1 MSIEFISVKNIS
13 SMSNEKQIRM
23 KFLLTA
29 CLIILV
35 SLQTTAQ
42 KELKSFDSTTFKVNS
57 LKGIELKIES
67 PYASSFQP
75 LSSIGAPL
83 HFNFVNERAISSS
96 STLLLKAG
104 INVTPGVFYEDTT
117 YNYEFNLGQKIGR
130 KVSFC
135 SFGFNFGAEP
145 RWYWN
150 FQKRAHAGKA
160 RLNSGWFLSLPL
172 EVNFPKVAML
182 NGPTINFKNGDW
194 ITDQIILLY
203 SLGISTGYRFALSKR
218 LYLESSVEI
227 QASGDW
233 TKYGDFDRWWPIGIM
248 PQLEIRLGYTFKK

>member
-1 MSIEFISVKNIS
+1 ML
-13 SMSNEKQIRM
+13 
-23 KFLLTA
+23 KFLLTL
-29 CLIILV
+29 CLISLV
-35 SLQTTAQ
+35 SIQIMAQ
-42 KELKSFDSTTFKVNS
+42 KELKSFDSTEFKVNS

-75 LSSIGAPL
+75 LSSNGVPL
-83 HFNFVNERAISSS
+83 HFNFVNEKAIGSS

-117 YNYEFNLGQKIGR
+117 NNNEFILGQKIGH
-130 KVSFC
+130 KVPFC

-150 FQKRAHAGKA
+150 FQKKAHAGKA

-172 EVNFPKVAML
+172 EVNFPQVAML
-182 NGPTINFKNGDW
+182 YGPTIRYEKADW
-194 ITDQIILLY
+194 ITEQIILLY
-203 SLGISTGYRFALSKR
+203 SLGISTGYRFALSER
-218 LYLESSVEI
+218 LYLESSLEI

-248 PQLEIRLGYTFKK
+248 PQLEIRLNYTFKK